1 MAGKFPPTAC
11 LVVGNRRMDKRV
23 TAALKEPGFKQKEY
37 AQSSSPEDRG
47 HKLADP
53 KLTVT
58 KNSRSRLYIGFQTSD
73 FS

>member
-1 MAGKFPPTAC
+1 MDHC
-11 LVVGNRRMDKRV
+11 LVLGNRRMDKRV
-23 TAALKEPGFKQKEY
+23 TAALKEPRFKQKEY
-37 AQSSSPEDRG
+37 AQSSSPEGRS

-53 KLTVT
+53 KLTIT